1 MTDTENNVISMTTKY
16 IKYTKTQLITK
27 CSNIFLIIFTVFQTK
42 NISSSNA
49 IPFILP
55 TEDLFNYNKN
65 GIYEET
71 KDRRFKDGQIY
82 ILSFCCYGSI
92 KKAVNS

>member
-27 CSNIFLIIFTVFQTK
+27 CSNISLIIFTVFQTK

-49 IPFILP
+49 IPSIWP
-55 TEDLFNYNKN
+55 TEDLYKN

-82 ILSFCCYGSI
+82 ILSICCYGSI

>member
-1 MTDTENNVISMTTKY
+1 MLCHLVGLQSV
-16 IKYTKTQLITK
+16 QL
-27 CSNIFLIIFTVFQTK
+27 
-42 NISSSNA
+42 
-49 IPFILP
+49 
-55 TEDLFNYNKN
+55 YKN

-82 ILSFCCYGSI
+82 ILSICCYGSI

>member
-55 TEDLFNYNKN
+55 TEDLFNY
-65 GIYEET
+65 
-71 KDRRFKDGQIY
+71 
-82 ILSFCCYGSI
+82 I
-92 KKAVNS
+92 KMEYMKKLRTEDSRMVKFTFYLFVVMDQ

>member
-27 CSNIFLIIFTVFQTK
+27 CSNISLIIFTVFQTK

-49 IPFILP
+49 IPFIWP
-55 TEDLFNYNKN
+55 TEDLFNY
-65 GIYEET
+65 
-71 KDRRFKDGQIY
+71 
-82 ILSFCCYGSI
+82 I
-92 KKAVNS
+92 KMEYMKKLRTEDSRMVKFTFYLFVVMDE

>member
-27 CSNIFLIIFTVFQTK
+27 CSNISLIIFTVFQTK

-49 IPFILP
+49 IPFILL
-55 TEDLFNYNKN
+55 TEDLFNY
-65 GIYEET
+65 
-71 KDRRFKDGQIY
+71 
-82 ILSFCCYGSI
+82 I
-92 KKAVNS
+92 KMEYMKKLRTEDSRMVKFTFYLFVVMDQ